1 MSQRS
6 AQHAAFTLERTY
18 PAAQDRVFAAWANVE
33 AKARWFTGPPGEW
46 KVLKRELEFRIG
58 GREHVSGA
66 WAGGKVSRFDARY
79 FDIVPGVRIVY
90 AYEMHIDDTRISVSL
105 ATVEFEPAGS
115 GTRLRVTE
123 QGAFLDGYDDAGSRE
138 QGTQALLERLGASLS
153 A

>member
-6 AQHAAFTLERTY
+6 TQHAAFTLERSY
-18 PAAQDRVFAAWANVE
+18 PAAPDRVFAAWANVD

-79 FDIVPGVRIVY
+79 FDIVPNARIVY
-90 AYEMHIDDTRISVSL
+90 AYEMHIDT
-105 ATVEFEPAGS
+105 P
-115 GTRLRVTE
+115 
-123 QGAFLDGYDDAGSRE
+123 GSRSPWPPSSSSRPAAGPGCGSPSRGRSWTDTTTPARGSKARRRCWSGSE
-138 QGTQALLERLGASLS
+138 PR
-153 A
+153 